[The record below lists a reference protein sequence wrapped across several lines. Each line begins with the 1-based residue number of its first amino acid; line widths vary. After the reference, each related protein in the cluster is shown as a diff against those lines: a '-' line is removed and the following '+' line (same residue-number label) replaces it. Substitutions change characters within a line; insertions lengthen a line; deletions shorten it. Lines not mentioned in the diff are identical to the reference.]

1 MDKGRQD
8 FSRIVFR
15 WSADAALSMTPEV
28 KPISSPTS
36 GLG

>member
-15 WSADAALSMTPEV
+15 WSADVTMSMTREV
-28 KPISSPTS
+28 KPISSLTS